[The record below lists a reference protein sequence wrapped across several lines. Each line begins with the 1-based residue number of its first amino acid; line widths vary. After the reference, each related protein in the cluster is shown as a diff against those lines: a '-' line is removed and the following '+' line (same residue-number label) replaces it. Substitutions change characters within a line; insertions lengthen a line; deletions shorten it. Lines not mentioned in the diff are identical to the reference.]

1 MAIHYNINQDLPGV
15 AGSRYG
21 HDMTTTTG
29 QVI

>member
-21 HDMTTTTG
+21 HDMTTATG